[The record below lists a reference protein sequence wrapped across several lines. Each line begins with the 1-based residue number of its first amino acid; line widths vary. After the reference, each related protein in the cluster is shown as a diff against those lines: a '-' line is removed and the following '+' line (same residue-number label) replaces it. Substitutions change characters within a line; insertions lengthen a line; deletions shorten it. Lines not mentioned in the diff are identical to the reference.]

1 MWFGGLP
8 GKIIWQSFMSAVT
21 LLFSWHRNTLNVSSS
36 FRDAGTSDI
45 NKRTNNS
52 CFCHFSDWQNME
64 VGVGSGETESWF
76 KMFVETKY
84 ILTLCPWLMASLF
97 GPLKEQNR
105 RNCYFSHENR
115 FDSWVCFRRWTCFS
129 SQEHSTTCKCHN
141 MLIRPQHKRCSV
153 NCQRKETMK

>member
-105 RNCYFSHENR
+105 RNCLLFQSWKQIWFLGLFQAVNMFLFSGT
-115 FDSWVCFRRWTCFS
+115 FDYMQV
-129 SQEHSTTCKCHN
+129 SQHVDPSTT
-141 MLIRPQHKRCSV
+141 
-153 NCQRKETMK
+153 